1 VFGLYTIYDH
11 QYKYYGGIPSKVS
24 RSIKPFSQRRNPF
37 SPVSPSTVKDYEH
50 GDLGFDESMLNSTE
64 NLDEMLETTLEKHFG
79 DIRNNAFE
87 ILDQYGRLTDENT
100 LFDLK
105 SSVRSFLAKSKVI
118 HDLQEMHKGT
128 CVFSVELQRL
138 KLEAPCQPVNV
149 TEINNFYKKI
159 DGKIA

>member
-1 VFGLYTIYDH
+1 MF
-11 QYKYYGGIPSKVS
+11 
-24 RSIKPFSQRRNPF
+24 
-37 SPVSPSTVKDYEH
+37 
-50 GDLGFDESMLNSTE
+50 NSTE
-64 NLDEMLETTLEKHFG
+64 NLDEMLEITLEKHFG
-79 DIRNNAFE
+79 EIRNNSFE

-118 HDLQEMHKGT
+118 HDLQEMHEGT
-128 CVFSVELQRL
+128 CVFIVEMQRL

-159 DGKIA
+159 DGKIT